1 MIILGK
7 VGTRTTRTRRTNA
20 DFYFSSADD
29 ADNAVF
35 LKLRYVY
42 RKIKR
47 NRRYPADEKL
57 LAYRRAILLR
67 VRPPCPCRPR
77 THLIHYRIKMN
88 QSMFL
93 CVIFISLLSCLVTFL
108 TPSQMPSEWRYNE
121 SGTERHSVPDWIRF
135 TQRVGGVAEGKED
148 IYEFFVTIITNWWNI
163 QWIII

>member
-88 QSMFL
+88 QSMF
-93 CVIFISLLSCLVTFL
+93 FICNFYLFPFLSCHFFHPLSDTFWMGVQWVRDWMAFSQWVKGIQSL
-108 TPSQMPSEWRYNE
+108 TELDSFNE
-121 SGTERHSVPDWIRF
+121 SE
-135 TQRVGGVAEGKED
+135 K
-148 IYEFFVTIITNWWNI
+148 
-163 QWIII
+163 